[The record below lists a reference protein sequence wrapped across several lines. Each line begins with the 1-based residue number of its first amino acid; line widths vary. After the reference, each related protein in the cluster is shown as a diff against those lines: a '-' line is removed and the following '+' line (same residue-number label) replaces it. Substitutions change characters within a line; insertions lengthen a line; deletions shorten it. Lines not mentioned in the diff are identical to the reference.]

1 SPGGGRP
8 GPAGGNSSPAEAGGP
23 LVLVADE
30 AREFRDLVRRTLE
43 RLGCRVEVTDDG
55 EAAFRFAAAR
65 RPAAMILNVYLRRL
79 LGVAVC
85 EGVKGSPDLR
95 ATRVA
100 LVGTVFKS
108 DRFIRAPGHLY
119 GADDY
124 FEDVVAPAELRRR
137 LERLLGR
144 TPAAVAAPARPG
156 ARAAVATAPPGEELD
171 VAENRALAH
180 LSEIGGEPGKAA
192 GPDAALL
199 DPREEIR
206 RLARIMIS
214 DLKIYYPEEFR
225 HALVERNFSAAFR
238 EELAQ
243 AKDLIARRFPDLPE
257 RMEWLS
263 GALKEGLLHERSAIG
278 GGARG

>member
-1 SPGGGRP
+1 M
-8 GPAGGNSSPAEAGGP
+8 
-23 LVLVADE
+23 LVADE

-65 RPAAMILNVYLRRL
+65 RPAAAILNVYLRRL

-85 EGVKGSPDLR
+85 EGIKGSPDLR
-95 ATRVA
+95 ATKVA

-144 TPAAVAAPARPG
+144 APAAPARAA
-156 ARAAVATAPPGEELD
+156 ARGAVATAPPGEELD
-171 VAENRALAH
+171 VAEDRALAH
-180 LSEIGGEPGKAA
+180 LTETGGEPSPASA
-192 GPDAALL
+192 PDAAIL

-214 DLKIYYPEEFR
+214 DLKIYYPGEFR
-225 HALVERNFSAAFR
+225 KALVERNFTAAFH

-257 RMEWLS
+257 RMEWLA
-263 GALKEGLLHERSAIG
+263 GALKEGLLHERSAAG
-278 GGARG
+278 GGAGG